1 MKRSTESTMK
11 IGKKNTENQN
21 LRPNA
26 AVLDIRI
33 IQVLARED

>member
-1 MKRSTESTMK
+1 MIKMPRRV
-11 IGKKNTENQN
+11 GGGGWGNTENQN